1 MYVTQSHAC
10 VFKLACNELT
20 VLVTC
25 ALAVTKN
32 EVALLPPPH
41 SVYHKFSA
49 LANRHKAATSGGK
62 IIGLY
67 VKNTLWNCLNLIL
80 LIGQLFVVFWNRF

>member
-32 EVALLPPPH
+32 EVALLPPP
-41 SVYHKFSA
+41 
-49 LANRHKAATSGGK
+49 GGK
-62 IIGLY
+62 IIGLL

>member
-32 EVALLPPPH
+32 EFALLPPPH

-49 LANRHKAATSGGK
+49 LAN
-62 IIGLY
+62 
-67 VKNTLWNCLNLIL
+67 
-80 LIGQLFVVFWNRF
+80 